1 MEFSKSIIDLIKKRT
16 SWRTYS
22 LELLSEETRLEL
34 KQILKLTD
42 TKSPIDSGKKNCRFE
57 LITIPEVEP
66 DKRKQLGTYGMISG
80 AQEFIVGLS
89 QKSEFYKTNFGYFF
103 ETIILKATDLELGTC
118 WLGGTFNRSNFS
130 QLAECQDE
138 EVVPAITP
146 IGYPK
151 KRRAKEKI
159 IRRMVGAK
167 NRKAGE
173 KLFFQNDFDTPLS
186 FKDIGDYSTLLEMV
200 RLAPSAG
207 NRQPWRI
214 LKEDESETYHFY
226 VKYPEGKLAS
236 NYRAFVKIDIGI
248 AICHFDLTAKELS
261 LSGNWIFDDPR
272 VLISKEDLKYIITW
286 KGT

>member
-1 MEFSKSIIDLIKKRT
+1 MEFTKSITDLIKERS

-22 LELLSEETRLEL
+22 SELINKETKSELEE
-34 KQILKLTD
+34 ILKLTE
-42 TKSPIDSGKKNCRFE
+42 TKSPFDGGEEKCRFE
-57 LITIPEVEP
+57 LITIPEVDP
-66 DKRKQLGTYGMISG
+66 DKQKQLGTYGMISG
-80 AQEFIVGLS
+80 AQQFIVGLS
-89 QKSEFYKTNFGYFF
+89 HKSEFYKTNFGYLF
-103 ETIILKATDLELGTC
+103 ETIILKATDLKLGTC

-130 QLAECQDE
+130 QLAGCQKE

-151 KRRAKEKI
+151 KRRTKEKV

-167 NRKAGE
+167 NRKPWE
-173 KLFFQNDFDTPLS
+173 KLFFQKDFDTPLS
-186 FKDIGDYSTLLEMV
+186 YKELGDYNTLLEMV

-214 LKEDESETYHFY
+214 LKKYENETYHFY

-261 LSGNWIFDDPR
+261 ISGNWIFDDPR
-272 VLISKEDLKYIITW
+272 VLNSKEDLKYVITW
-286 KGT
+286 KGN